1 MSGSLEHFWR
11 NPPASGRIYF
21 LGICGIAMGSL
32 ALGLR
37 RKGWQIGGCDQ
48 QADPPMS
55 DLLLQAGIEIE
66 SIEDAQPGKV
76 DLWVVGRSI
85 PADHPILAHLAT
97 GQAPVL
103 SYPEALASLILCA
116 EHRWVVA
123 GSKGKTTTT
132 AMLAWIADQAGLSP
146 DFLIGGVPGNFASGL
161 RLENAA
167 LAILEGDEYASS
179 PTDLTPKFAHYRPTD
194 VILTNVFPDHIELY
208 RDVAEYRK
216 LFAGL
221 LSSLPAT
228 GHAVIA
234 GDVAAGAKDFLPH
247 VAGKVVTVGFEA
259 TNDERLTDYSAHA
272 HGADFIFLGE
282 AFSLPLLGRANA
294 LDAALATVAAQR
306 LGIAPSLCARALSQF
321 VPVRERLQNTGIP
334 GGVRF
339 FVESNVHPDAL
350 ATALPALRDSH
361 PTGRLLCV
369 AQPQYPGP
377 GDGYVQKRL
386 PEVLAGADHVLIAP
400 IAGQAVDAY
409 DPPFSTERLIADLE
423 ERGID
428 ATYQN
433 TRKGIVSW
441 IVERA
446 RPGDTLLLAVHGP
459 SRPYLLRELT
469 TALEARAELEG
480 SQAAADSP

>member
-55 DLLLQAGIEIE
+55 DLLRQAGIEIE

-85 PADHPILAHLAT
+85 PVDHPILAHLAT

-116 EHRWVVA
+116 ERRWIVA

-208 RDVAEYRK
+208 RDA
-216 LFAGL
+216 
-221 LSSLPAT
+221 
-228 GHAVIA
+228 
-234 GDVAAGAKDFLPH
+234 AAGTRDFLPH

-306 LGIAPSLCARALSQF
+306 LGIAPSLCARSLSQF
-321 VPVRERLQNTGIP
+321 VPVRERLQNSGIP

-377 GDGYVQKRL
+377 GDGYVQHRL
-386 PEVLAGADHVLIAP
+386 PEVLAVADHVLIAP
-400 IAGQAVDAY
+400 IAGQAPDAY